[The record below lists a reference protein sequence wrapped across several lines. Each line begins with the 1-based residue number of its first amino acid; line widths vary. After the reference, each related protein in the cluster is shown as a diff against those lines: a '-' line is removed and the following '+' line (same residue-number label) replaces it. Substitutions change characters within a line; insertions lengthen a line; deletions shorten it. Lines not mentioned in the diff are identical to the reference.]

1 MAKDGKDE
9 ATMDERLKR
18 LEAAEAALKER
29 EKAVEKQEEA
39 LAAQKDSGAQR
50 PIRPSEA
57 VTVGEGY
64 KFQVGPI
71 AANTGLPTKEIDCCD
86 ESEALRWYV
95 ATTGHPK
102 NPTKQVDPVSY
113 PLWVKCVDQRRE
125 ENRKISLRIA
135 MIRAKSERG
144 NALTQ
149 EEESI
154 LDAAEAERLGL

>member
-9 ATMDERLKR
+9 ATMEERMKR
-18 LEAAEAALKER
+18 LEVAEAALKER
-29 EKAVEKQEEA
+29 EKAVKEQEEA

-57 VTVGEGY
+57 VTFGEGY
-64 KFQVGPI
+64 KFEVGPI
-71 AANTGLPTKEIDCCD
+71 AANTGLPRKEIECCD

-95 ATTGHPK
+95 ATTSSPKHPG
-102 NPTKQVDPVSY
+102 KQVDPVAF
-113 PLWVKCVDQRRE
+113 PLQVKCLDPRRE
-125 ENRKISLRIA
+125 EDRKISLRIA

-144 NALTQ
+144 NALTK